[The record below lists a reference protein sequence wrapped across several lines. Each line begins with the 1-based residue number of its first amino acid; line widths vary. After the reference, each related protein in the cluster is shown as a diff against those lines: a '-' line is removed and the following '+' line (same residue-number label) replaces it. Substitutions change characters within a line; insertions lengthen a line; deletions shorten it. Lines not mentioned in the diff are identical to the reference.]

1 MAQGGNWVENP
12 VQGFPMLTRLTR
24 GFRARAA
31 IFVAVLYGLCAILPA
46 LTITISSAAAAH
58 CLTEGHQH
66 GAQSAAHTHASGSAH
81 GHDDG
86 AQHEHGSAS
95 DDVQANPAQ
104 CCGIACISALPAS
117 LADLS
122 ARPLIRVVAILA
134 GEHDIAGL
142 TPDLLYR
149 PPISLLSH

>member
-1 MAQGGNWVENP
+1 
-12 VQGFPMLTRLTR
+12 MLTQLTKGLR
-24 GFRARAA
+24 TRAA
-31 IFVAVLYGLCAILPA
+31 IFVAVLYGFCAVLPA
-46 LTITISSAAAAH
+46 LVITISPAAAAH

-66 GAQSAAHTHASGSAH
+66 GAQAAAHTHDAGTAH
-81 GHDDG
+81 VHDDG

-95 DDVQANPAQ
+95 ADPQAAPAQ

-117 LADLS
+117 FVDFS
-122 ARPLIRVVAILA
+122 VRPLIRVVAPMA